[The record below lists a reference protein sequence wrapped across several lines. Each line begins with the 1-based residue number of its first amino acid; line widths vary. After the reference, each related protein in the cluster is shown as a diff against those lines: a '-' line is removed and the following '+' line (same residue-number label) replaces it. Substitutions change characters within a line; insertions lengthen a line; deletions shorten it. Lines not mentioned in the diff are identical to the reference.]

1 MMIRVFLGLS
11 GVALLLA
18 SASATAEPRD
28 NWAPIDP
35 ARLSQITRTLSSDR
49 FQGRAPGS
57 PEGEK
62 AVDYIVAQFKAL
74 GLEPAGPGGA
84 WTQPVPLVHNELA
97 APRQLSVRVKGATI
111 PLIVGTD
118 ISPKTA
124 RPADRLFIDAAPMVF
139 VGYGVSAKERGWDD
153 FKGVDLHGKIAVFLV
168 NDPDFAAEPGE
179 AVFGKFGGKA
189 MTYYGRW
196 SYKYEEAAR
205 RGAVGALIVHDT
217 AAAGYGWNVAS
228 NLAGGT
234 YDVVRPPEAQQP
246 IALQAWI
253 SAGFAQLLF
262 ARAGLDLSILEKQAR
277 RADFHPV
284 SIGDARFTIDTAE
297 KSERIE
303 SRNVLAKLTGG
314 RRADEALIFAAHW
327 DAFGIGAADAQG
339 RTIRAGA
346 ADDAIGVAGILE
358 LARAFAAGPRSDR
371 TLIFAAWTAEERGLL
386 GSETYALHP
395 TVPLDTV
402 VANITLDVLQTAG
415 PSRDVVLVGAGQNS
429 LEKDL
434 ARAASTQDRRV
445 TADSQPQRGL
455 FYRADHFSF
464 AKRGV
469 PTLLLMSLAGGPD
482 LVTGGRAAGDAW
494 VENYTSHCYHQP
506 CDAWSPDW
514 DLRGAAQDVSLAYR
528 MGLSLANTP
537 APPTWN
543 ARSEFGGLR
552 LRKLPVTTR

>member
-1 MMIRVFLGLS
+1 MRAIRAISSLAASLLISS
-11 GVALLLA
+11 GAV
-18 SASATAEPRD
+18 SWPPQES
-28 NWAPIDP
+28 WSPIDP
-35 ARLSQITRTLSSDR
+35 ARLSEITKTLSSDR
-49 FQGRAPGS
+49 YQGRAPGS
-57 PEGEK
+57 VEGEK

-74 GLEPAGPGGA
+74 GLEPAGPAGA

-97 APRQLSVRVKGATI
+97 APRLLFVQVGGKTV

-124 RPADRLFIDAAPMVF
+124 RAGNRLSIDAAPMVF
-139 VGYGVSAKERGWDD
+139 VGYGVSAPERGWDD

-179 AVFGKFGGKA
+179 AVANKFGGKA

-205 RGAVGALIVHDT
+205 RGALGALIIHDT
-217 AAAGYGWNVAS
+217 QAAGYGWNVAS

-234 YDVVRPPEAQQP
+234 YDVVRAGDAPKPV
-246 IALQAWI
+246 ALQAWI
-253 SAGFAQLLF
+253 SAGFARTLF
-262 ARAGLDLSILEKQAR
+262 ANAGLDLDALAKQAR
-277 RADFHPV
+277 RSDFHPV
-284 SIGDARFTIDTAE
+284 DIGDARFSIDAAE
-297 KSERIE
+297 HSERIE
-303 SRNVLAKLTGG
+303 SRNVLAKLTGAM
-314 RRADEALIFAAHW
+314 RPDEEIMFAAHW
-327 DAFGIGAADAQG
+327 DAFGVGAPDAQG
-339 RTIRAGA
+339 RTIRPGA

-358 LARAFAAGPRSDR
+358 LARVFKAGPRPER

-395 TVPLDTV
+395 VVPFDKV

-415 PSRDVVLVGAGQNS
+415 PSRDVVLIGAGQNS
-429 LEKDL
+429 LEQDL
-434 ARAASTQDRRV
+434 VRAASTQDRRV
-445 TADSQPQRGL
+445 TPDSQPQRGL

-482 LVTGGRAAGDAW
+482 LNAGGRKAGDAW
-494 VENYTSHCYHQP
+494 VEAYTSRCYHQP
-506 CDAWSPDW
+506 CDAWSANW

-528 MGLSLANTP
+528 MGSNLANSSVWP
-537 APPTWN
+537 GWN
-543 ARSEFGGLR
+543 AGSEFEALR
-552 LRKLPVTTR
+552 RK